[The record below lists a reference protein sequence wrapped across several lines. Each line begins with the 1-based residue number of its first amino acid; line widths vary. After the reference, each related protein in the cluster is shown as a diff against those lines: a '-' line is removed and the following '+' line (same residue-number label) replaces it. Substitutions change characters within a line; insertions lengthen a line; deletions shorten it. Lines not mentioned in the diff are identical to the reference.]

1 MSDLKKD
8 IVEIVTDILY
18 HAHSDDEKRR
28 LESSKELQL
37 EMACPCCGDSNTNT
51 TKKRGILYL
60 DSFKYYCWNGDC
72 DAKYWSIFKFF
83 KLFGKK
89 LNNINQISEITKV
102 IEKSKRERKPT
113 KLIDSSELFE
123 FMYNNSIPMI
133 DLEKHYGLFTAER
146 CKWGAEFL
154 NGRLLHRFDDRIR
167 FRKNKFGNREVWVLN
182 KIDENEKVVGL
193 QIKNLDFGMKYSTKT
208 FNTLIEEMNR
218 GVELPEDKMFSEKLS
233 TLSIIFNLFNVD
245 IEKTI
250 TVFEGPFDSF
260 FIPNSVATAGAS
272 KLKSF
277 FDGLDN
283 VRYWYDNDSTGKNS
297 SIDKIKSKNKCFLWK
312 RFFKNSAFNNK
323 RVKDLNELV
332 VYIYKNREF
341 KHVLSHVKESFSK
354 NKYDIY
360 HV

>member
-1 MSDLKKD
+1 MK
-8 IVEIVTDILY
+8 I
-18 HAHSDDEKRR
+18 
-28 LESSKELQL
+28 
-37 EMACPCCGDSNTNT
+37 
-51 TKKRGILYL
+51 GILGAML
-60 DSFKYYCWNGDC
+60 EEVS
-72 DAKYWSIFKFF
+72 SIE
-83 KLFGKK
+83 KLM
-89 LNNINQISEITKV
+89 EITNKKEIGSRTYIEGSISGIDVVLTFSRWGKV
-102 IEKSKRERKPT
+102 AS
-113 KLIDSSELFE
+113 
-123 FMYNNSIPMI
+123 
-133 DLEKHYGLFTAER
+133 A
-146 CKWGAEFL
+146 
-154 NGRLLHRFDDRIR
+154 
-167 FRKNKFGNREVWVLN
+167 
-182 KIDENEKVVGL
+182 
-193 QIKNLDFGMKYSTKT
+193 STT
-208 FNTLIEEMNR
+208 TTLI
-218 GVELPEDKMFSEKLS
+218 
-233 TLSIIFNLFNVD
+233 NLFNVD